1 MMALESMIAGFAG
14 GICLDIMLGDPS
26 NKFHPVAWLGHL
38 IGYFVPKLKQNNS
51 DSKSNNNISHIDN
64 RKERSISIIFSVLLI
79 LSFGIAIH
87 ICALAIFDT
96 LGYISLIIFCALT
109 LKMSIAIK
117 GMQKHAAAVMCALEN
132 GDLTNA
138 RFNLS
143 MIVKRDTTNLDEQ
156 HIISGTIESISE
168 NIVDGITSPLFY
180 YSFIGPAGA
189 FSFRIINTLDSMLGY
204 TDEYHKDIG
213 WMPALLDTVAN
224 YIPSRIT
231 ALIIVI
237 AARIVHADWKKSM
250 QIVRRDHSKTSS
262 RNAGYTMAAMAGA
275 LRVNLEKIGHYSLG
289 DQYERVSIEKCKVA
303 ISIMRCTV
311 VAFAMLVCMPLIYVL
326 YLLGWWRTVFG
337 V

>member
-1 MMALESMIAGFAG
+1 MMALESMLVAFAG
-14 GICLDIMLGDPS
+14 GICVDIVLGDPS
-26 NKFHPVAWLGHL
+26 NKFHPVAWLGHVVH
-38 IGYFVPKLKQNNS
+38 YFVPKLKQNNS
-51 DSKSNNNISHIDN
+51 DTNSKNNINCVEN
-64 RKERSISIIFSVLLI
+64 RKERLRSIMFSVLLI
-79 LSFGIAIH
+79 VSFGIAIH
-87 ICALAIFDT
+87 ICAIAIVHT
-96 LGYISLIIFCALT
+96 LGYIALIILCALT

-117 GMQKHAAAVMCALEN
+117 GMEKHAAAVMCALEN

-180 YSFIGPAGA
+180 YSFLGPAGA

-204 TDEYHKDIG
+204 TDKYHKDIG
-213 WMPALLDTVAN
+213 WMPALLDTAAN
-224 YIPSRIT
+224 YVPSRIT
-231 ALIIVI
+231 AVIMVI

-250 QIVRRDHSKTSS
+250 QIVRRDHGKTSS

-275 LRVNLEKIGHYSLG
+275 LRVKLEKIGHYSLG
-289 DQYERVSIEKCKVA
+289 DQYEYVSIEKCKVS

-311 VAFAMLVCMPLIYVL
+311 IAFAMIVCMPLISIL
-326 YLLGWWRTVFG
+326 YLLGWWRIVFG
-337 V
+337 I

>member
-1 MMALESMIAGFAG
+1 MMALESMLVAFAG
-14 GICLDIMLGDPS
+14 GICVDIVLGDPS
-26 NKFHPVAWLGHL
+26 NKFHPVAWLGHV
-38 IGYFVPKLKQNNS
+38 IRYFVPKLKQNNS
-51 DSKSNNNISHIDN
+51 DTNSKNNIDHVDN
-64 RKERSISIIFSVLLI
+64 RKERSRSIMFSVLLI
-79 LSFGIAIH
+79 VSFGIAIH
-87 ICALAIFDT
+87 ICAIAIVHT
-96 LGYISLIIFCALT
+96 LGYIALIILCALT

-117 GMQKHAAAVMCALEN
+117 GMEKHAAAVMCALEN

-180 YSFIGPAGA
+180 YSFLGPAGA

-204 TDEYHKDIG
+204 TDKYHKDIG
-213 WMPALLDTVAN
+213 WMPALLDTAAN
-224 YIPSRIT
+224 YVPSRIT
-231 ALIIVI
+231 AVIMVI

-250 QIVRRDHSKTSS
+250 QIVRRDHGKTSS

-289 DQYERVSIEKCKVA
+289 DQYEYVSIEKCKVS

-311 VAFAMLVCMPLIYVL
+311 IAFAMIVCMPLISIL
-326 YLLGWWRTVFG
+326 YLLGWWRIVFG
-337 V
+337 I